1 MLVLYSF
8 GDMPGLFCLFSCV
21 WFLVYSVWFLVVLIF
36 MCFDYHLFSFQSLLI
51 SMYSGFHLFWF
62 TPIVIPTCFGF
73 HILWFSTFL
82 WFWPLLVSIYS
93 DFHLFWYPPTF
104 GFHFLCRPT
113 RCFVPRAHWT
123 TKHKVFSHLLRNREA
138 LAILDVNL
146 ISRSVN
152 QLQLAMPY

>member
-21 WFLVYSVWFLVVLIF
+21 WFLVYSVWFQVVLIF
-36 MCFDYHLFSFQSLLI
+36 MCFDFHLFSFQPLLI
-51 SMYSGFHLFWF
+51 SMYSGFHQ
-62 TPIVIPTCFGF
+62 
-73 HILWFSTFL
+73 LWYPPVLASMFCDFQLL
-82 WFWPLLVSIYS
+82 WFWPLLVSTCS
-93 DFHLFWYPPTF
+93 DFHLFWYPPAF
-104 GFHFLCRPT
+104 GFHLLWCPT
-113 RCFVPRAHWT
+113 KCFVPRAHWT

-152 QLQLAMPY
+152 QWQLAMPY